1 MWFLQF
7 SAVQSL
13 IVNTVFTSIYNERPK
28 SDKVLVDIVDYVMS
42 YKVRSQLAYETAR
55 TIVSFDSLG

>member
-1 MWFLQF
+1 
-7 SAVQSL
+7 
-13 IVNTVFTSIYNERPK
+13 VNTVFTSIYNERPK